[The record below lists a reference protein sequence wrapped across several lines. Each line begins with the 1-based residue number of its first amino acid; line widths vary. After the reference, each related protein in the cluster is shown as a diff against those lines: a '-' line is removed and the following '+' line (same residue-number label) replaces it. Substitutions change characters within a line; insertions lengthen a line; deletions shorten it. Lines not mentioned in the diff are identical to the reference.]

1 MASQWSDLKIQ
12 LMATGENTTTWGAIT
27 NANLGTAI
35 EDAIT
40 GSVDVSF
47 TGSNVTLTASNST
60 STQDFRN
67 LRLNLTGTGLG
78 ALTGL
83 TVPNIEK
90 VYIVNNGLSDSVQI
104 TSGTGANGTATIP
117 NGTTSIVFCTGSNKV
132 ATVIDYLPS
141 LTLGT
146 PLPVASGGTGSNTG
160 VNVQSVSG
168 VLPVA
173 NGGTGSS
180 TAAFNGSGITNLNAT
195 AISSGTI
202 ANSYTTANS
211 ANQANAIVARDG
223 SGDFAARN
231 INANALTLG
240 TALNA
245 ASGGTGLSSPGTAGN
260 VLTSNG
266 SAWVSS
272 AGSFAASYTSTALA
286 PTNGGAYSL
295 AHGLGGVPTL
305 IKTYAV
311 CKTAIY
317 GYSPGDWVDISTV
330 QSTWTSG
337 TAYAVGPSVSMTT
350 SDIYIRFGATVAFG
364 LIRKDNGGNY
374 LVNNSTEQA
383 KWDVYI
389 RAWL

>member
-12 LMATGENTTTWGAIT
+12 LMATGENTTTWGSIT

-47 TGSNVTLTASNST
+47 TGSNVALAASNST
-60 STQDFRN
+60 AAQDFRN

-90 VYIVNNGLSDSVQI
+90 VYIVNNGLSDSVEI

-132 ATVIDYLPS
+132 ATVINYLPS
-141 LTLGT
+141 LSLGT
-146 PLPVASGGTGSNTG
+146 PLPVSSGGTGSNTG

-168 VLPVA
+168 VLPIA
-173 NGGTGSS
+173 NGGTGSA

-223 SGDFAARN
+223 SGNFAAN
-231 INANALTLG
+231 TITASLNG
-240 TALNA
+240 TA
-245 ASGGTGLSSPGTAGN
+245 SGNPTSIVAGTGLTGGGSSGAVTLSVQTTYQSLGTYIFAGFANGSTTGLTAGGTIAGSD
-260 VLTSNG
+260 LYPAGIGGFAAFAQFGGSNDNTYYFAG
-266 SAWVSS
+266 NSS
-272 AGSFAASYTSTALA
+272 AVQQKKNSFTGTWQSMGCSANATTNSYC
-286 PTNGGAYSL
+286 PC
-295 AHGLGGVPTL
+295 TL
-305 IKTYAV
+305 
-311 CKTAIY
+311 
-317 GYSPGDWVDISTV
+317 
-330 QSTWTSG
+330 
-337 TAYAVGPSVSMTT
+337 
-350 SDIYIRFGATVAFG
+350 YIRIA
-364 LIRKDNGGNY
+364 
-374 LVNNSTEQA
+374 
-383 KWDVYI
+383 
-389 RAWL
+389 